1 MARRRNGSAVRRGLI
16 RLLGVCIWGLLGAAC
31 GHVEIDYVNFFQFNG
46 IRYISGLTPEFGRT
60 LTASD
65 LGPVYAKVHAKLSGN
80 VSDPNY
86 RSQDGDAA
94 YLDPGTPVYEVKGY
108 AATFRLAAYLDG
120 RLDLYE
126 VDTNPRA
133 RVGADLLDIGGKVR
147 AIDVISAQ
155 DGTTVLATISD
166 QAEVRRLVAMVLV
179 APVNQAIP
187 TSSGQEYIVAFRLA
201 DGTATARIFWPK
213 QGALGRGILVPPAFG
228 EAIQAAVTSAS

>member
-1 MARRRNGSAVRRGLI
+1 MAPRRDGSLLRRLVI
-16 RLLGVCIWGLLGAAC
+16 CLLGTLALGLPVAGC
-31 GHVEIDYVNFFQFNG
+31 GHAEIDYVNFFQFNG
-46 IRYISGLTPEFGRT
+46 IRYISGLTPDFGRA

-65 LGPVYAKVHAKLSGN
+65 LGPVFAKVHAKLSGN

-86 RSQDGDAA
+86 RPQDGDAA
-94 YLDPGTPVYEVKGY
+94 YLEPGAPVYEVKGY
-108 AATFRLAAYLDG
+108 AAAFRLAAYLNG

-133 RVGADLLDIGGKVR
+133 RVGADLLDIGGKVC

-155 DGTTVLATISD
+155 DGTTVLATIRD
-166 QAEVRRLVAMVLV
+166 QVEVRRLVAMVLV
-179 APVNQAIP
+179 APVNQVIP

-201 DGTATARIFWPK
+201 DGTATARIFWPE
-213 QGALGRGILVPPAFG
+213 QVVLGRGILLPAAFG